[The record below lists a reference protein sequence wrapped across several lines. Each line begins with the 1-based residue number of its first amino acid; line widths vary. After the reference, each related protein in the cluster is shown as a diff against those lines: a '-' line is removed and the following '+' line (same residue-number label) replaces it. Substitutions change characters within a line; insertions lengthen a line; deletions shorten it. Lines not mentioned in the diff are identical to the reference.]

1 MHTRSV
7 TRATS
12 ITTSWCKLYVAC
24 KYNVYRQTKFG
35 RLVVMGWLVFFAVT
49 FVIIIAVVV

>member
-49 FVIIIAVVV
+49 FVIIAVVV